1 MRTLRRTQ
9 RTRFRQ
15 RLRLSTLLNG
25 ASFMRCLP
33 RRSAFM
39 RCYSSDAAGAGEK
52 NQLSTVVARGE
63 HAQGRMLRAHVDQ
76 RWRKRRKTRREP
88 GRALLHGR
96 ARENERVYFR
106 PIKSFQQIK
115 ELGIKGLGQ
124 IGSPTST
131 TSVIVPRE
139 LHCNRRRKALK
150 LQLRPRN
157 AAVYSAPYTKP
168 HAPQPSTSSLSTSA
182 AILNYKVEG

>member
-96 ARENERVYFR
+96 ARENERVIFR
-106 PIKSFQQIK
+106 PIIVSAIK
-115 ELGIKGLGQ
+115 TITEKRRPPRHDQRRLKACRALLW
-124 IGSPTST
+124 S
-131 TSVIVPRE
+131 IVPI
-139 LHCNRRRKALK
+139 K
-150 LQLRPRN
+150 
-157 AAVYSAPYTKP
+157 
-168 HAPQPSTSSLSTSA
+168 
-182 AILNYKVEG
+182 